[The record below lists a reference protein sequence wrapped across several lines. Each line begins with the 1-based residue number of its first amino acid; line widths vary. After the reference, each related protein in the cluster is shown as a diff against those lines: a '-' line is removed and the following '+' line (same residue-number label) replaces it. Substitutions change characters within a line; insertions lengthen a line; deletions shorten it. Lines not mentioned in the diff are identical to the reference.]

1 MVVKKE
7 LNLADAKKQDLTEA
21 EYFSILADWFKNY
34 ISVAD
39 YHVASKNC
47 FTLYIRNDEIDCLI
61 VMDKYHT
68 IGVTDYYIYLD
79 IYS

>member
-1 MVVKKE
+1 MGVKKE
-7 LNLADAKKQDLTEA
+7 LNLKGAKKQDLTEA
-21 EYFSILADWFKNY
+21 EYFSILANWSKHY
-34 ISVAD
+34 ISVVD
-39 YHVASKNC
+39 YHVASENG

-79 IYS
+79 IFS